1 METIKLW
8 ESTPLF
14 DPAYGQEEP
23 CLVPFFLEGDDIR
36 PCVIVCPGGG
46 YAMRAEDHEGVQIA
60 QLFNSIG
67 YHAVMLK
74 YRVQPYRHPA
84 MQYDVNR
91 AVRFVRYHAA
101 DWKVDPDKI
110 GIIGFSAGGHLV
122 TTAITHYDYGKGED
136 AADGIDKVS
145 CRPDAA
151 ILCYAV
157 ITMKE
162 YTHDGS
168 RDFLLGANASEEML
182 TKMSGECNVRDDCP
196 PVFLWHTADDTAV
209 PVQNSLQMATAL
221 RAKNIP
227 FELHI
232 FPSGPHGLG
241 LADGYDDVAQWA
253 GLCTNWIQK
262 VFGE

>member
-1 METIKLW
+1 MESYKLW
-8 ESTPLF
+8 KETPLF

-23 CLVPFFLEGDDIR
+23 CLIPYFLPGDEVR
-36 PCVIVCPGGG
+36 PCIIVCPGGG
-46 YAMRAEDHEGVQIA
+46 YAMRAEDHEGDAIA
-60 QLFNSIG
+60 KMFNKIG
-67 YHAVMLK
+67 YHAVMLR

-91 AVRFVRYHAA
+91 AVRYVRYHAEA
-101 DWKVDPDKI
+101 WKVDPNKI

-122 TTAITHYDYGKGED
+122 TTSIIHYDYGKDKD
-136 AADGIDKVS
+136 AIDEIDRVS
-145 CRPDAA
+145 CRPNAA

-168 RDFLLGANASEEML
+168 CYYLLGADATDEMR
-182 TKMSGECNVRDDCP
+182 TAMSGECNVRDDCP
-196 PVFLWHTADDTAV
+196 PVFLWHTADDDCV

-221 RAKNIP
+221 RAKKIP

-232 FPSGPHGLG
+232 FPHGPHGVGLG
-241 LADGYDDVAQWA
+241 GSYEDVAQWSK
-253 GLCTNWIQK
+253 LCTNWIQRI
-262 VFGE
+262 F